1 MYFYFH
7 NPHGFATPFIIAS
20 AASMLYN
27 QSFTLLTNCQFNKAS
42 HIPYSLIPYSRT
54 PASHYSQENHWS
66 LLSFTLSPLLP
77 PLTSHT
83 VFNSIA
89 SFMNHTFFFW
99 KRLQNPLTLLLFLHF
114 FSSKIMPFLAFP
126 CSCNIP
132 LESNKT

>member
-27 QSFTLLTNCQFNKAS
+27 QSFTLLTNGQFNKPS
-42 HIPYSLIPYSRT
+42 HTPYSLIPYSKI

-83 VFNSIA
+83 VFNSIT
-89 SFMNHTFFFW
+89 SFMNHTFFLEMAA
-99 KRLQNPLTLLLFLHF
+99 KSSDIICAPPF
-114 FSSKIMPFLAFP
+114 FSSKTLPFLAFP